1 MTAMKNELWEQIRKL
16 DKEQQ
21 RQVFD
26 FVRRLARP
34 KGEPVEGFL
43 QRTAGI
49 HIPDQDLEEMSRFI
63 EEEFERIDWDD
74 WNNPPALSA

>member
-1 MTAMKNELWEQIRKL
+1 MAAIENELWEQIRKL

-43 QRTAGI
+43 QRTAVI
-49 HIPDQDLEEMSRFI
+49 HIPEQDLEEMGRFI